1 MKGLF
6 VMYILN
12 KQNFN
17 IMVKLITV
25 IFFTINAVVCIAQS
39 TLDTLIFDK
48 VNEYRAENCLSPLK
62 WSNEAYTVAKNQ
74 AEYCSR
80 IKYVLHD
87 QTDSTVNDS
96 VFNIEP
102 EFEKRFTKCGIQLI
116 GKDWTIAE
124 NLSVYVDTTDNYTM
138 PLEKIAKK
146 TISGWKT
153 SPGHNAMMLMPNLDY
168 SSIANVIS
176 DKYVKT
182 VVDVFTLIDYTITV
196 SGKAYYV
203 AMDAYK

>member
-1 MKGLF
+1 MK
-6 VMYILN
+6 
-12 KQNFN
+12 
-17 IMVKLITV
+17 KLIV
-25 IFFTINAVVCIAQS
+25 IAFFAISFSSKAQNR
-39 TLDTLIFDK
+39 LDTLIFDL
-48 VNEYRAENCLSPLK
+48 VNTYRVENSLSPLK
-62 WSNEAYTVAKNQ
+62 WSNEAHTVAKNQ

-96 VFNIEP
+96 VFKIEP
-102 EFEKRFTKCGIQLI
+102 EFEKRFTKCGVQLV
-116 GKDWTIAE
+116 GKDWIIAE
-124 NLSVYVDTTDNYTM
+124 NLSVYVDTTDNYTI
-138 PLEKIAKK
+138 PLEKVAEK

-153 SPGHNAMMLMPNLDY
+153 SPEHNAMMLMPDLEY

-182 VVDVFTLIDYTITV
+182 VFDVFTLIDYTITR